1 MEGEKWEA
9 FLQWQPNPNLAL
21 PKQLQELSK
30 LYLSLLEAALKYAEG
45 ENLTRQLERLDAL
58 LAQKLTLIMDE
69 NLKSL
74 ASLLKESGQST
85 ALDSVRASLYRQ
97 TAGRT
102 ISPQAAHA
110 LFTRRQQAG
119 GRSMPAFGSSVN
131 ESARFQNTY
140 DTRENSWKEQSRQK
154 NAIINNFQKGS
165 AMEGMTYHPTKK
177 QNARHQ
183 QAYHLR
189 QNSGEE
195 QTRQSGEGIGSS
207 RNSRRSAPQ
216 EGMIYQPAG
225 KQGVRFGQA
234 CHTQHNSWK
243 EQIRQRNEVISN
255 SRKGIAEN
263 TFKQGS
269 SNFCCG
275 RELEKA
281 NRFASHLDGSG
292 NLFKNPG
299 ITARNEEVTG
309 LLAAVMSIKGQV
321 YAKESKQG
329 TSIALAL
336 ERAIEKITLQYLNRK
351 GASNVYYHTLSAY
364 KQTQNAQK
372 AIEKGQEYAYR
383 QFQKKQGDP
392 AYQKSPHYSK
402 ESGFFRAMTKN
413 ISPEKGFAL
422 GSSILQKDWQNFLT
436 IIRNRQDPYSSR
448 ADIYSPWGML
458 ADTKTH
464 LPDSGGTVGK
474 ILLGAAVLAILCALA
489 IACFRL
495 I

>member
-1 MEGEKWEA
+1 M
-9 FLQWQPNPNLAL
+9 
-21 PKQLQELSK
+21 
-30 LYLSLLEAALKYAEG
+30 
-45 ENLTRQLERLDAL
+45 
-58 LAQKLTLIMDE
+58 
-69 NLKSL
+69 
-74 ASLLKESGQST
+74 
-85 ALDSVRASLYRQ
+85 
-97 TAGRT
+97 
-102 ISPQAAHA
+102 
-110 LFTRRQQAG
+110 
-119 GRSMPAFGSSVN
+119 
-131 ESARFQNTY
+131 
-140 DTRENSWKEQSRQK
+140 
-154 NAIINNFQKGS
+154 
-165 AMEGMTYHPTKK
+165 
-177 QNARHQ
+177 
-183 QAYHLR
+183 
-189 QNSGEE
+189 
-195 QTRQSGEGIGSS
+195 
-207 RNSRRSAPQ
+207 
-216 EGMIYQPAG
+216 
-225 KQGVRFGQA
+225 
-234 CHTQHNSWK
+234 
-243 EQIRQRNEVISN
+243 
-255 SRKGIAEN
+255 
-263 TFKQGS
+263 
-269 SNFCCG
+269 
-275 RELEKA
+275 
-281 NRFASHLDGSG
+281 DGSG

-436 IIRNRQDPYSSR
+436 IIGNRQDPYSSR